1 MWHFSHHPYA
11 LFNTTHSKSSPAPK
25 GIGPNGGQL
34 QSHHGLQAEWAAKN
48 IPGYNPRS
56 APAVTIETGKGFP
69 HTTISNLQNARRDAR
84 LAAGQG
90 KWSTS
95 IDDELN
101 FIVKDFRQAGFGGDV
116 VKQVLKQ
123 NYRMLDDLGVKYIKP
138 AGF

>member
-1 MWHFSHHPYA
+1 
-11 LFNTTHSKSSPAPK
+11 
-25 GIGPNGGQL
+25 
-34 QSHHGLQAEWAAKN
+34 
-48 IPGYNPRS
+48 
-56 APAVTIETGKGFP
+56 
-69 HTTISNLQNARRDAR
+69 LQNARRDAR